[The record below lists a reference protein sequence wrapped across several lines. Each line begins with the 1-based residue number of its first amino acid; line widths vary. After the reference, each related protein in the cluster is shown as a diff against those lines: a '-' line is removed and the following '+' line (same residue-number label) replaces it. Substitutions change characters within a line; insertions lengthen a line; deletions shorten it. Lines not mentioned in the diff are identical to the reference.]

1 MSIEITKGDSLK
13 EWAVY
18 KDDCEVFTSV
28 SHSPGLV
35 SRVQIRVLSAF
46 LLIRCVQLSTVNPKF
61 MPQQSQTGS
70 QGNDNKLQLPIQ
82 GVSTSLCQPRRSP
95 RPRKGKGLVPLKSS
109 TEEKIWSLDLLTLC
123 TSCPDRPCLQQVQSQ
138 WPQCKSQKDMGS
150 SLNPPIQ
157 NRACYLASLI
167 FCRLRGGEN
176 TPLHSLGPR
185 M

>member
-1 MSIEITKGDSLK
+1 M
-13 EWAVY
+13 
-18 KDDCEVFTSV
+18 
-28 SHSPGLV
+28 

-61 MPQQSQTGS
+61 MPRQSQTGS
-70 QGNDNKLQLPIQ
+70 RGNDNKLQLPTQ
-82 GVSTSLCQPRRSP
+82 GVSMSLCQPRRSP
-95 RPRKGKGLVPLKSS
+95 RPKGKGLVQSS
-109 TEEKIWSLDLLTLC
+109 TEEEKVWSLDLLTLR

-138 WPQCKSQKDMGS
+138 RPQCKSQKDMGS

-157 NRACYLASLI
+157 NRACYSASLT

-176 TPLHSLGPR
+176 TPLHWLGPR